1 MTVPSPARRAS
12 ALQASALVTGYLVV
26 MSFAMVG
33 AWPTTVVLG
42 TPVLVAAVIAP
53 RARRAA
59 GVLAAVP
66 ALVVVV
72 WWVAYNIGRGFRID
86 DGSTEIWFLLAGPAA
101 AVTVPLAVLAL
112 MPSGRDRFSGEP
124 VRA

>member
-1 MTVPSPARRAS
+1 MCALVPGSPVTTPSLQRAPSGSAAGEEIAMTVPSPARRAS

-33 AWPTTVVLG
+33 AWPTTVLLG
-42 TPVLVAAVIAP
+42 APVLVAAVIAP

-72 WWVAYNIGRGFRID
+72 WWVAYNIGRGFR
-86 DGSTEIWFLLAGPAA
+86 
-101 AVTVPLAVLAL
+101 
-112 MPSGRDRFSGEP
+112 
-124 VRA
+124 